1 MGFDVVTTITSP
13 LDPVKLLAYYPV
25 KYTIIPPSRGGG
37 GEGSSS
43 TLRSIQV
50 IMHVILFV
58 QATL

>member
-1 MGFDVVTTITSP
+1 MGFDVLTTNTS
-13 LDPVKLLAYYPV
+13 DPVKLVAYYPV
-25 KYTIIPPSRGGG
+25 KYTSIPPSRGG

>member
-1 MGFDVVTTITSP
+1 MGFDVLMTITSP
-13 LDPVKLLAYYPV
+13 LDPVKLLAAS
-25 KYTIIPPSRGGG
+25 IPPSRGRGG
-37 GEGSSS
+37 GWGEGSSS